1 MAPAG
6 VSGGDELGS
15 GCLRLALFFGMVV
28 DAVDFWAAANFFA
41 AADFTV
47 AVFLVF
53 EGEIASP
60 ERVGGLRLGG
70 ITFVGEEC

>member
-6 VSGGDELGS
+6 VSGRDELGS
-15 GCLRLALFFGMVV
+15 GCLRLALFFGVVVGVV
-28 DAVDFWAAANFFA
+28 DFLA

-47 AVFLVF
+47 AIFLVF

-70 ITFVGEEC
+70 IAFVGEVC